1 MGRTVAEA
9 MVVQAACEDVTK
21 EVKDGAAEKTKGEDG
36 DVAVDDGDWVVD
48 PVFACFAGD
57 FALGI
62 PQL

>member
-1 MGRTVAEA
+1 MGRTVSDA
-9 MVVQAACEDVTK
+9 MVEQAADEDEAK
-21 EVKDGAAEKTKGEDG
+21 EEKDEAAEKAKGEEG